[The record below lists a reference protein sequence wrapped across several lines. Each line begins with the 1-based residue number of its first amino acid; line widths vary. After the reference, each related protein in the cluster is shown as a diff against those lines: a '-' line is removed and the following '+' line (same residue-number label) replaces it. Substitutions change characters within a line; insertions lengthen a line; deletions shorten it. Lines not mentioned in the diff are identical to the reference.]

1 MKTIS
6 KRFLKASV
14 AMLLVVMML
23 FSSTISGFAAVVD
36 NADTSADADITLLG
50 ANSTASDGNY
60 RLYFKFSGGSNWWNG
75 SGCYHYAWVWG
86 TNMTDQWC
94 PIYKVGTT
102 STASTGS
109 TSDVFYMNIPSGT
122 LTGMKL
128 IRAKSTSPGWSNYYN
143 ATGDITIPN
152 NISTYNLITA
162 VTQDSTSVTQSS
174 RYLTVSVATKGATVT
189 NALGGSGTSSDP
201 YIVTSGQVMNVSAT
215 STIDDHNFKVG
226 YGYNSS
232 TQYTTTATGTVTA
245 STTSGTHSF
254 NVYYT
259 PLLNGSTSYKG
270 TQSSTTVYYK
280 VEDPTYTATFEDHD
294 GTVLSTQ
301 TGLKNG
307 ETPTAPSNPSRD
319 GYNFIGWEPAITAI
333 NGADQTYVAQYE
345 LAGVCSPVFA
355 DTSKMELALGASQ
368 TRTAT
373 LNEYCSGG
381 TVSYSSSATGVA
393 TVDANGEVT
402 ALSVGKT
409 TITATC
415 STHGSTDTYEVE
427 VLAPEFEVADVTV
440 DVNGTATATPTITA
454 NEPVGA
460 YTIKYFSHTA
470 SNSDYYAIN
479 ESTGVVS
486 GQKPTTPSAIA
497 SASVIYNGK
506 SVASYT
512 FNVKVNEPEV
522 SLNKTT
528 LKLLTGQTAN
538 LSVTSTP
545 DYESVAWTPASV
557 ATVGTDGTVST
568 TATTGTDNV
577 TATVKYNEFYSIDLT
592 CAVTV
597 ASPTLT
603 VTPATLN
610 LEIGE
615 GSTSTT
621 GTVTVTNNDTAGA
634 DGTDAVAPVLAVTSS
649 KPEVA
654 TASVVDGKINV
665 EAKALG
671 TTTLTVS
678 YRGVEKQV
686 TVNVATYDPYVYLYV
701 TNNQNFD
708 KLCIYSWVEG
718 GSNIT
723 PLGTNMIYIGKN
735 GDGHKVFAYRFLK
748 TNKPN
753 RFIITKDNTWN
764 WQTADISVS
773 WSSTNHKAF
782 YFSSADSG
790 TGMGDWTSSCMIVR
804 PTVSVEDLTVVMG
817 ETGTATATVTN
828 GDKVAWT
835 IAETTVATVANVATQ
850 TATVTSVAPGNTTI
864 SARAFVDTANS
875 SIKTLPTNYATDTAC
890 WPFISTEATAT
901 VTVDPG
907 SDRTITVAPSYT
919 TDGTTYDAGTVGG
932 TATVTYDGASDV
944 TANVPYNGEF
954 TLTAQVND
962 GYRFVGFYNGDTVV
976 STEATYTTTAKDN
989 ADYVAK
995 FIKSSTVTVNGVDEG
1010 PYDVG
1015 VEVTV
1020 TAVIPEGQY
1029 ISNATASP
1037 AVELNVNQKTGE
1049 IKFTMPAQDVTI
1061 ATNFADLSYIN
1072 FEDTEGIT
1080 IDGLNTGGYMAG
1092 EEVEIKVEPKSDMVT
1107 ITGIEVSDDALTV
1120 TPANG
1125 SYTITGTLAA
1135 GQTVTVTPAIEA
1147 KFQMDY
1153 DMVAIGN
1160 YGTGVTSGFGT
1171 VSMKIGDTAL
1181 AKGGY
1186 ADKTETVTY
1195 TAAESNANYTFAGFY
1210 SDADCKDLLTYETT
1224 YSCNPTEDTTV
1235 YTLWA
1240 RRQYMDFD
1248 SGTTNIVKELTY
1260 DKEERIYTLD
1270 TVLADNSSTTAIS
1283 KGAWFQV
1290 TNDKNSW
1297 TAQPSYHHYGSDFTV
1312 THNAKGFDATITWND
1327 GGDSWKL
1334 TTSAANDTAIKFI
1347 LTPTGNTA
1355 IDFSAQVGE
1364 VGDLVYLSSGRL
1376 DLPGSYNA
1384 TVFEATSTFTHE
1396 GATNP
1401 ADVYVANEGE
1411 NREKYK
1417 RIALTE
1423 AQTVSFETEITGT
1436 AASNYYVYRY
1446 VVYHINTESYSIV
1459 TPASLGNNKYSGSVF
1474 LDGDAYI
1481 IPIYF
1486 LTPEYVE
1493 ANNLA
1498 EIDIYF
1504 DATAIKDQAWGPFVA
1519 CYAWGSNNTEYHGG
1533 WSGQMM
1539 IPSEDGLSFYT
1550 MLTVPKSDDT
1560 TATSIP
1566 NGVTFNNYTQ
1576 STVPGSNPG
1585 AFGIS
1590 ATQYQ
1595 CYDYR
1600 EPITLYEAGYE
1611 VITFVAK
1618 DSTDGYHGDR
1628 ANGVTANTVTTTT
1641 TDIFNKYD
1649 FDYLYSRDGET
1660 PMDLNG
1666 DEITVPVDISV
1677 NKDDYYIINKGDIT
1691 YDPNGTKY
1699 VGDNAFDADWAVDWY
1714 VFDSTGKFIT
1724 NIMSTA
1730 MWHDKDNDLEDLYT
1744 YLHEALGV
1752 TAADVAGKTVAI
1764 SYEHENNAG
1773 HQVSYDGQWYG
1784 NYLDDDVIGD
1794 VLVGLVDG
1802 NGVYTIDD
1810 DNVADYGEGYLV
1822 DENGD
1827 THQTLAIS
1835 MDLGEASL
1843 SAVRKDG
1850 YRFIG
1855 WHTKQPD
1862 GSYKLISSAFDYTTL
1877 ININTT
1883 YYAIF
1888 KEIQSGEVVINHSVY
1903 KNTDPAIPDH
1913 GGVSEMYIEVVNPN
1927 GTVVSS
1933 TPSTSRSTITFAG
1946 TDTQTYTIRIITTP
1960 LMNGE
1965 FFAWYTDSTKADG
1978 TKTYEEVF
1986 TSDAV
1991 VGSTKQVV
1999 AEFEYTYDQDNSQ
2012 KVINIYSDVRRVSN
2026 YATLKYQYR
2035 NRFGQIRTYIVPNV
2049 LLTDEECEGF
2059 VGNEYNKYCPTF
2071 RTELTFVNKN
2081 DDTDVKTVYCP
2092 QEEVESRITAED
2104 AKGYTHTDSFN
2115 KIVYYAPSDEVTEV
2129 YGQDVIWNVADVNLT
2144 PATSEIT
2151 LKAEQTDCT
2160 YYLSYQIGTTT
2171 DTIPGKFNDLVEIE
2185 APGTLDGQKFSYW
2198 VEIKDGE
2205 EVILTYLQNY
2215 RYRLTENK
2223 SIKAIY
2229 KGAITDL
2236 VWTPSINSVTYTREF
2251 GDGGDYIYTDY
2262 LLAYNNNKALELN
2275 QVKKDE
2281 NGNAQYKYGLLLV
2294 RDADYYYQPTT
2305 EIAIVFPDA
2314 KDAQMKQGLETI
2326 ASGGKSDTFDVS
2338 GNTYNCYC
2346 YDLTE
2351 YDLTNLNRC
2360 NYFRKYDNNK
2370 VVGGSH
2376 YYREYAFTA
2385 VAYLIDAEGNIY
2397 LSEPEEVNFYD
2408 LATKDTDTI
2417 N

>member
-6 KRFLKASV
+6 KRFLKASL

-23 FSSTISGFAAVVD
+23 FSSTITGFAAVVD
-36 NADTSADADITLLG
+36 NAQTSADVDVAGTGGNHSGGYIYFIKPSSWTNAAFIVGHDSWFQTYKMTKVSGNLYYLDLRSAANGNWDGWNGWGFVDSNTTTNGGTKVWNKYNTYSHYTGLHTSYGLNNGSTYVIAGGSSNG
-50 ANSTASDGNY
+50 AAISPSYQSSGYSALNSTTQTVYSY
-60 RLYFKFSGGSNWWNG
+60 STEFGGSTYAADADAASTLSVKTQQLTGNG
-75 SGCYHYAWVWG
+75 TIG
-86 TNMTDQWC
+86 TAT
-94 PIYKVGTT
+94 TT
-102 STASTGS
+102 SKTAT
-109 TSDVFYMNIPSGT
+109 
-122 LTGMKL
+122 
-128 IRAKSTSPGWSNYYN
+128 
-143 ATGDITIPN
+143 
-152 NISTYNLITA
+152 
-162 VTQDSTSVTQSS
+162 
-174 RYLTVSVATKGATVT
+174 
-189 NALGGSGTSSDP
+189 
-201 YIVTSGQVMNVSAT
+201 AT
-215 STIDDHNFKVG
+215 SANRKAAQG
-226 YGYNSS
+226 SS
-232 TQYTTTATGTVTA
+232 VTVTA
-245 STTSGTHSF
+245 AAADGYTFKGWYSSDTATTA
-254 NVYYT
+254 
-259 PLLNGSTSYKG
+259 LSTSASYTYNAG
-270 TQSSTTVYYK
+270 TGNTSVYAK
-280 VEDPTYTATFEDHD
+280 FEKDPTYTATFEDYD

-301 TGLKNG
+301 EGLKNG

-319 GYNFIGWEPAITAI
+319 GYNFIGWEPTITAI

-345 LAGVCSPVFA
+345 LAGVCSPEFA
-355 DTSKMELALGASQ
+355 NTSKMELALGESQ

-381 TVSYSSSATGVA
+381 TVSYSSSATNVA
-393 TVDANGEVT
+393 TVDANGKVT
-402 ALSVGKT
+402 ALSVGTT

-415 STHGSTDTYEVE
+415 SAHASTSTYVVE
-427 VLAPEFEVADVTV
+427 VLAPKFEVADVTV

-497 SASVIYNGK
+497 SASVIYNGE
-506 SVASYT
+506 SVASDT

-528 LKLLTGQTAN
+528 LKLLTGQTAS

-568 TATTGTDNV
+568 TANTGTGNV
-577 TATVKYNEFYSIDLT
+577 IATVKYNEFYSKDLT

-597 ASPTLT
+597 ASPTLA
-603 VTPATLN
+603 VSPATLN
-610 LEIGE
+610 LEIGD

-634 DGTDAVAPVLAVTSS
+634 DGTDAVAPVLAVTST

-678 YRGVEKQV
+678 YRGVEEEV

-701 TNNQNFD
+701 TNNQDFD
-708 KLCIYSWVEG
+708 NMYIYSWK
-718 GSNIT
+718 GS
-723 PLGTNMIYIGKN
+723 GTQVTAVNTSMIYIGKN
-735 GDGHKVFAYRFLK
+735 GDGDKIFAYRFLK
-748 TNKPN
+748 TNKPEK
-753 RFIITKDNTWN
+753 FIITQTGAWGG
-764 WQTADISVS
+764 WQTGDITVS
-773 WSSTNHKAF
+773 WSTTDHKAF
-782 YFSSADSG
+782 YFSSANSG

-828 GDKVAWT
+828 GDKVVWT
-835 IAETTVATVANVATQ
+835 IADTAKATVANVDTQ
-850 TATVTSVAPGNTTI
+850 TATVTSVAPGDTTI

-890 WPFISTEATAT
+890 WPFISTVATAT

-907 SDRTITVAPSYT
+907 SARTITVAPYYT
-919 TDGTTYDAGTVGG
+919 NNGTTYDAGTVGG

-976 STEATYTTTAKDN
+976 STEATYPTTAKDN
-989 ADYVAK
+989 ANYVAK
-995 FIKSSTVTVNGVDEG
+995 FIKSSTVTVNGVVEG

-1015 VEVTV
+1015 VEVPV
-1020 TAVIPEGQY
+1020 TAEIPEGQY

-1049 IKFTMPAQDVTI
+1049 IKFTMPAQDVII
-1061 ATNFADLSYIN
+1061 ATNFADLSYII
-1072 FEDTEGIT
+1072 FADTEGIT
-1080 IDGLNTGGYMAG
+1080 IDGLETGGYMAG
-1092 EEVEIKVEPKSDMVT
+1092 ETVSITVEPNSDMVT

-1160 YGTGVTSGFGT
+1160 YGTGYTTYGT
-1171 VSMKIGDTAL
+1171 VAMKIGDTAL
-1181 AKGGY
+1181 DKGGY

-1195 TAAESNANYTFAGFY
+1195 TATPNTNFIFDGWY
-1210 SDADCKDLLTYETT
+1210 SDQSCALNSLLSRDASYDV
-1224 YSCNPTEDTTV
+1224 NPAEDTTIYALFV
-1235 YTLWA
+1235 PKHYLAEDQAVVTTHKEMTYDPETRTFHHVSSTLAKNAWF
-1240 RRQYMDFD
+1240 RVSNNPTTSYWTDSSSYCIFD
-1248 SGTTNIVKELTY
+1248 SSFNVTFNANAYMVTVGWGTQCYALTSDSNAEYPYEVIVE
-1260 DKEERIYTLD
+1260 IH
-1270 TVLADNSSTTAIS
+1270 DNSSIDVSCKAAKS
-1283 KGAWFQV
+1283 
-1290 TNDKNSW
+1290 
-1297 TAQPSYHHYGSDFTV
+1297 GSNVF
-1312 THNAKGFDATITWND
+1312 
-1327 GGDSWKL
+1327 
-1334 TTSAANDTAIKFI
+1334 
-1347 LTPTGNTA
+1347 
-1355 IDFSAQVGE
+1355 
-1364 VGDLVYLSSGRL
+1364 LSSGRL

-1417 RIALTE
+1417 RINLAE

-1486 LTPEYVE
+1486 LTPEYAE

-1550 MLTVPKSDDT
+1550 MLTVPKSGDT
-1560 TATSIP
+1560 NAPSTP

-1666 DEITVPVDISV
+1666 DEITDPVDISV
-1677 NKDDYYIINKGDIT
+1677 NKADYYIVNKGDIT

-1730 MWHDKDNDLEDLYT
+1730 MWHDKDNDLEN
-1744 YLHEALGV
+1744 LHTHLHDALGV
-1752 TAADVAGKTVAI
+1752 TAAEVAGKTVAI

-1835 MDLGEASL
+1835 MDDGEASL

-1913 GGVSEMYIEVVNPN
+1913 GGVSEMYIEVVKPG

-1933 TPSTSRSTITFAG
+1933 TPSTSRSTITFDG

-1986 TSDAV
+1986 TSDDV
-1991 VGSTKQVV
+1991 VGSTNKVV
-1999 AEFEYTYDQDNSQ
+1999 AEFEYTYDRDNSQ

-2049 LLTDEECEGF
+2049 LLTDDECNGF

-2081 DDTDVKTVYCP
+2081 DPTDVKTVYCP

-2115 KIVYYAPSDEVTEV
+2115 KIVYYAPSGEVTEV
-2129 YGQDVIWNVADVNLT
+2129 YGQDVVWNVADVNLT

-2185 APGTLDGQKFSYW
+2185 APYTLDGQRFSYW
-2198 VEIKDGE
+2198 VEIKNGE
-2205 EVILTYLQNY
+2205 EVFLTYLQNY

-2223 SIKAIY
+2223 NIKAIY
-2229 KGAITDL
+2229 EGAITDL
-2236 VWTPSINSVTYTREF
+2236 AWTPSINSVTYTREF

-2262 LLAYNNNKALELN
+2262 LLAYNNNQALELN

-2281 NGNAQYKYGLLLV
+2281 YGNAQYKYGLLLV

-2305 EIAIVFPDA
+2305 EIEIVFPDA
-2314 KDAQMKQGLETI
+2314 EDAQMKQGLETI
-2326 ASGGKSDTFDVS
+2326 ALGGKSDTFDVS

-2397 LSEPEEVNFYD
+2397 LSEPEEVNFFD